1 MKKKFVILCFTIWY
15 ATLVADA
22 SAPLSLQNAIELLKH
37 NSASLKIARY
47 EQQIALQ
54 QSDKVSSSRYGSLDF
69 IQNFSRSNDA
79 LNVFGFTLT
88 SRQAAFSNFGLG
100 EFNPQNPN
108 ILDVKPQDLNNPG
121 DQNFVQSKLVYQIA
135 LYSGGKISAYSS
147 IQEKV
152 AHIKALDVETVT
164 NASIFALKK
173 SYYDMALLH
182 DTRKN
187 LLQIQHNLTRLQEST
202 ATMIQEGYAKKIDLL
217 EVKAKLS
224 TINTMLRALDA
235 NELLLYQY
243 ISYLLNTSVNEIIL
257 PKPLAPPPYVDPQL
271 VYNTNLSI
279 AKAETAQQI
288 ASNMEDLAF
297 SNYLPLVGFNAEA
310 QTSGKNFANYALD
323 RSSYTIGLQLKWNLF
338 HGGAD
343 HAANEEASLQKL
355 KADASLQLAKQGVLL
370 HYNQIRTNIKAD
382 TLSLASLDDEITLYK
397 DILENYEG
405 RYKEQLVSINDI
417 LIKQSTLIEKI
428 VQRLQLQN
436 RRNQRILELETITKG
451 TL

>member
-1 MKKKFVILCFTIWY
+1 M
-15 ATLVADA
+15 
-22 SAPLSLQNAIELLKH
+22 
-37 NSASLKIARY
+37 
-47 EQQIALQ
+47 
-54 QSDKVSSSRYGSLDF
+54 
-69 IQNFSRSNDA
+69 
-79 LNVFGFTLT
+79 
-88 SRQAAFSNFGLG
+88 G